1 MMYPFNGLRV
11 RVPCLPLRKRG
22 SFECMIRKALCL
34 RLPDSICRDSIAG
47 VTIQRPFPP
56 FEPDNGSSRL
66 TVLPGLLPKSSI
78 PYSFQIQ
85 SSWRSL
91 DLVCHINERQSKGY
105 RTSLPY
111 GSVLAA
117 ELSMKSK
124 ARIWPHKRRLKKR
137 TPAKK

>member
-11 RVPCLPLRKRG
+11 RVPCLPLRKREP
-22 SFECMIRKALCL
+22 FEPIIRKALCL
-34 RLPDSICRDSIAG
+34 RSPDSICRDST
-47 VTIQRPFPP
+47 VRTTIQRSFPP
-56 FEPDNGSSRL
+56 FEPDDNSSRL
-66 TVLPGLLPKSSI
+66 IVLQGLLTKSSI

-105 RTSLPY
+105 STSLPR

-137 TPAKK
+137 NPAKK